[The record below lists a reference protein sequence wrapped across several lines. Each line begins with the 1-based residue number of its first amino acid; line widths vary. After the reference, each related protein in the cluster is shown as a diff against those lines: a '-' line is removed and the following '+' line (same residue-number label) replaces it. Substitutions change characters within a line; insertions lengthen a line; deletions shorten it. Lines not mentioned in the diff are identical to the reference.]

1 MLGCENIMNKWFV
14 DNSTKETI
22 KIIPVVTENFVAWLK
37 EQAEPV
43 RKWIELNSFTA
54 KSGEYC
60 LILEKNHVALNYV
73 LLGVADADDDWAFG
87 DLARKLPIG
96 VYEILAKDWSV
107 EQLER
112 ATIAWGLGSYCF
124 AKYKK
129 TEELRTSLFLQNSLN
144 RDYVINFVEA
154 ICWARDL
161 INMPNHD
168 LGPEELTVAS
178 HDLAKEFSADMR
190 QIIGGDL
197 LKENFPGVYAV
208 GKGSLSLPRLIELR
222 WGNNKKAPLLTLIG
236 KGVCFDSGGWDIKPS
251 PHMRNMKD
259 DMAGAAHVLAL
270 ARLIMQANL
279 PVRLHVILPVVENL
293 LAVNSY
299 KPGDILTMRNG
310 KTVEIFDTDAEGRLI
325 LADALTYAC
334 EEKPDL
340 LMDFATLTGSARVA
354 LGEEITAMFTPD
366 HEVAH
371 AIGVS
376 AALEKEPL
384 WRMPLYEPYLKS
396 LESSIADFYNCSGSR
411 YGGSITAALFLQQF
425 IEPKISWVHFD
436 LASWNEK
443 SKPGRPEGGDVL
455 FLRGL
460 FKYLQERFSHSV

>member
-1 MLGCENIMNKWFV
+1 MNKWFAV
-14 DNSTKETI
+14 NSTKETI
-22 KIIPVVTENFVAWLK
+22 KIIPIVTANFAAWLEK
-37 EQAEPV
+37 QAESV
-43 RKWIELNSFTA
+43 RKWVELNSFTA
-54 KSGEYC
+54 KSASYC
-60 LILEKNHVALNYV
+60 LIPEKNHVALDYV
-73 LLGVADADDDWAFG
+73 LLGMTDVDDYWAFG
-87 DLARKLPIG
+87 DLARKLPAG
-96 VYEILAKDWSV
+96 VYEILAKDWGV
-107 EQLER
+107 VQLER
-112 ATIAWGLGSYCF
+112 VAIAWGLGSYRF

-129 TEELRTSLFLQNSLN
+129 TEELRTSLFLPNSLN
-144 RDYVINFVEA
+144 RDYIVNFVDA

-161 INMPNHD
+161 INTPNHD
-168 LGPEELTVAS
+168 LGPEELTIAS

-190 QIIGGDL
+190 QVIGEDL
-197 LKENFPGVYAV
+197 LHENFPGVYAV
-208 GKGSLSLPRLIELR
+208 GKGSLRPPRLIELR
-222 WGNNKKAPLLTLIG
+222 WGKNKKAPLLTLIG

-251 PHMRNMKD
+251 PYMRNMKD
-259 DMAGAAHVLAL
+259 DMAGAAHALAL
-270 ARLIMQANL
+270 ARVIMQANL
-279 PVRLHVILPVVENL
+279 PIRLHVILPVVENL

-340 LMDFATLTGSARVA
+340 LMDFASLTGSARVA

-376 AALEKEPL
+376 AASEKEPL
-384 WRMPLYEPYLKS
+384 WRLPLYEPYFKS
-396 LESSIADFYNCSGSR
+396 YESGIADFYNATSSR

-425 IEPKISWVHFD
+425 VAEKTPWVHFD

-443 SKPGRPEGGDVL
+443 SKPGRPEGGDAY

-460 FKYLQERFSHSV
+460 FKYLQERFSHSA